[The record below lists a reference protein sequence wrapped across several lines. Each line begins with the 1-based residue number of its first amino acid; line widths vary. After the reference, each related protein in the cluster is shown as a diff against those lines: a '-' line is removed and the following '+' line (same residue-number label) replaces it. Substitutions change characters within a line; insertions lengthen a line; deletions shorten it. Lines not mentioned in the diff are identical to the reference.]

1 MQESLEELARRYGV
15 SVGAVEVLLGALRV
29 SGGKLAQFNHPELG
43 GMGQWMPGM
52 TMVGDMFNQQL
63 KARVDGLCTA
73 LAQMLAS
80 GSPTAGSTP
89 PGSMVF
95 ETGWTRP
102 WWPEQLGVPSSSG
115 GQNDLAYAYFPSSQ
129 RLALKLAGK
138 ITIYDTT
145 GYTVTGVSQQQ
156 QAGRYIVVF
165 SSPQGI
171 IPVATLPVVP
181 L

>member
-15 SVGAVEVLLGALRV
+15 SVGAVEVLVAALRN

-52 TMVGDMFNQQL
+52 IMIGDMFNQSL

-73 LAQMLAS
+73 LTQSLAS
-80 GSPTAGSTP
+80 GGLATGPVPMG
-89 PGSMVF
+89 GMVF
-95 ETGWTRP
+95 EMGRAQS
-102 WWPEQLGVPSSSG
+102 WWPEKLGVPSSSG
-115 GQNDLAYAYFPSSQ
+115 GQNDLAYAYFSSSQ
-129 RLALKLAGK
+129 RLALKLAGN
-138 ITIYDTT
+138 ITVYDTT

-165 SSPQGI
+165 SSPQGV
-171 IPVATLPVVP
+171 IPVAALPVVT